1 MSKILVLGGLGFI
14 GYHLSKHLSSLSH
27 QVFIVDLLNNYLPNN
42 FKAWSFYLQLKR
54 NDLNSRGVNITI
66 LDIKDPILKNHIF
79 EIEPEIIVN
88 LASMPVAVLADLNP
102 QKAKIDIFDSNFH
115 ILEILKT
122 LPYKLKKYIYIS
134 SSMVYGNFSQNE
146 NNQIIPAS
154 EDQVCLPIDTYGALK
169 YANEIMIR
177 QYSYR
182 HHIPFTIIRPSAVY
196 GPTDCNMRVTEIF
209 LKRAFRNETIELDN
223 GGEHELDFTYI
234 DDLIQGI
241 TKAIFSEKATN
252 QVFNISYGQG
262 RKIKELAYIIKQHFP
277 NVKISTNKIKP
288 FRPNRGALNIEK
300 AKSLLNYQP
309 QYPLEKGIEK
319 YIHYLKNYIHHY
331 DS

>member
-241 TKAIFSEKATN
+241 TKAIFSEKAT
-252 QVFNISYGQG
+252 
-262 RKIKELAYIIKQHFP
+262 
-277 NVKISTNKIKP
+277 
-288 FRPNRGALNIEK
+288 
-300 AKSLLNYQP
+300 QP
-309 QYPLEKGIEK
+309 SI
-319 YIHYLKNYIHHY
+319 
-331 DS
+331 